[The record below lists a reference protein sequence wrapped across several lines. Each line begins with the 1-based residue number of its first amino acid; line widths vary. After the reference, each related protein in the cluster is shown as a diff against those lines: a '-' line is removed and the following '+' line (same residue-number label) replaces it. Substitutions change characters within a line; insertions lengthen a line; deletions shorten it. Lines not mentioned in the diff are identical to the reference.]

1 MAGGGDMPSF
11 NNCLRVHVPRSQET
25 ERPRE
30 DPVKKSIVTLLAATA
45 ALAVMTG
52 SVWAQN
58 MPKKIGYVTNYA
70 THEWYQ
76 NVIRGMQDRAAQLG
90 IEFEVRDANLDVAK
104 EVAAAE
110 DFMSEGVDV
119 LIVTPVNEEGVVP
132 LVRRAREDGV
142 PLVLEGNPV
151 RGMTTMVAI
160 CDYDTGYHAGVA
172 AGEYARDNLGGVAK
186 VMNVGLPLLTATVL
200 RSQGFMDGLRTVIP
214 DATLVHDLD
223 GGGNPDRALEVSAAA
238 LAQNGDINII
248 YGINDSSSQGGLQA
262 WKAAGKSQDGLLV
275 VGTGGEGLGFINMME
290 TEPSYQIEAAMF
302 PEKVGFTSI
311 DAAVKLF
318 NNEPVPE
325 HIVSPTAPMVG
336 KDSWQQF
343 YSVSGNT
350 RTINWDAVNALV
362 PPDACMKTAADL

>member
-1 MAGGGDMPSF
+1 M
-11 NNCLRVHVPRSQET
+11 
-25 ERPRE
+25 
-30 DPVKKSIVTLLAATA
+30 KKSIVTLLVTTA
-45 ALAVMTG
+45 ALAVL
-52 SVWAQN
+52 SSAAWAQT

-76 NVIRGMQDRAAQLG
+76 NVIKGMQDRAAQLG
-90 IEFEVRDANLDVAK
+90 IELEVRDANLDVAK

-132 LVRRAREDGV
+132 LVRRAKEDGI
-142 PLVLEGNPV
+142 PMVLEGNPV

-172 AGEYARDNLGGVAK
+172 AGEFAKANLGGVAK
-186 VMNVGLPLLTATVL
+186 VMNVGLPLLSATVL
-200 RSQGFMDGLRTVIP
+200 RSRGFMDGLKTVVP
-214 DATLVHDLD
+214 DAAMVHDLD
-223 GGGNPDRALEVSAAA
+223 GGGNPDRALEVSSAA

-275 VGTGGEGLGFINMME
+275 VGTGGEGLGFINMMD

-302 PEKVGFTSI
+302 PEKVGFTAV

-318 NNEPVPE
+318 NKETVPE

-336 KDSWQQF
+336 KDSWKQ
-343 YSVSGNT
+343 YYALEGTT

-362 PPDACMKTAADL
+362 PAEKCMKTAADL